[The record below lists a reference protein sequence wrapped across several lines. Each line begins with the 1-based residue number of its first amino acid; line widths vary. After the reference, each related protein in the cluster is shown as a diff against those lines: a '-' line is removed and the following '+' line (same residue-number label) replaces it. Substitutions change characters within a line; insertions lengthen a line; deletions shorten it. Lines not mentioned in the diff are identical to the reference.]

1 MNNRLT
7 SKSSA
12 FYMDN
17 ATKSL
22 LDLFIKSKPLIDHDG
37 GRAMII
43 YWRG

>member
-22 LDLFIKSKPLIDHDG
+22 LDLFIKSKPLIDHE